1 MKQRRDAQ
9 RRDKARSQPSTSHGE
24 RPALIALEGNQL
36 YQHLILAIWL
46 PEL

>member
-1 MKQRRDAQ
+1 MG
-9 RRDKARSQPSTSHGE
+9 RSQTSTSHKE
-24 RPALIALEGNQL
+24 RPALTDLEGNQL